1 MFLPTTT
8 RKHDAE
14 LPSIAMNEQ
23 ALKQKQWSAL
33 SCLKSQTLR
42 GECELLSHSVTHC
55 NRGITPACT
64 MLAMDCVA
72 LPILKSWD
80 MSNQPSGFVITYH
93 VWQKNPNHY
102 MQKPINIVHNFNNYW
117 NSSSSNKE
125 TQNQQ
130 GTYTF
135 EERSMHCKCWLG
147 KLEARGKR
155 A

>member
-23 ALKQKQWSAL
+23 ALKQKQWSVL

-55 NRGITPACT
+55 NTAITPACT

-93 VWQKNPNHY
+93 VWQKTPNHY
-102 MQKPINIVHNFNNYW
+102 MQKPINIEIICIISIIIEIQVVQI
-117 NSSSSNKE
+117 NKHRINRKH
-125 TQNQQ
+125 TPLKKDPCIANAD
-130 GTYTF
+130 
-135 EERSMHCKCWLG
+135 
-147 KLEARGKR
+147 LES
-155 A
+155 

>member
-55 NRGITPACT
+55 NRGIIPACT

-93 VWQKNPNHY
+93 VWQKTPNRY
-102 MQKPINIVHNFNNYW
+102 RQKPINIEIICIISIIIEIQVVQI
-117 NSSSSNKE
+117 NKHRINRE
-125 TQNQQ
+125 HTPLKKDPCIANAD
-130 GTYTF
+130 
-135 EERSMHCKCWLG
+135 
-147 KLEARGKR
+147 LES
-155 A
+155 